1 MALETIMSDSRRSAS
16 LLDLPR
22 RSSAMA
28 GRILNHIR
36 RTKEQPASPKTDEP
50 SPSSAFDLAR
60 CHSTGSGASNSR
72 PNTPTCRSPSF
83 TATRAG
89 GNALPPVP
97 SRDQAEAARLLREL
111 ALRSEEA
118 ERAAAAWR
126 QQADEMHRLRAERD
140 DLRRQ
145 KAELATRAGQLEAE
159 LFAVKMGQPTGPSP
173 SPILTNS
180 HNIILPLPN
189 SPCVFSLPPPP
200 PHIQTPQTTGS
211 TPKSTAAAAGSPA
224 DTVALQQQ
232 RLDSLFKENAQLRDQ
247 LTEAQR
253 LAEEWEFAK
262 ARVEDEWEDR
272 LNQAQAATGR
282 ALGEREQLFAEL
294 EQAKEKIAS
303 ESSAKKKLEES
314 RALFESELRQE
325 IRSKVALLEAEVSRL
340 SVEVKAATNRAEMAE
355 KSLVEAQVRV
365 ADMEAREREH
375 AEASAAV
382 AEQHASLLFNMETE
396 IEGAEQRESEARA
409 DAERLA
415 AEVSKLKGEMEEMF
429 RAKTDAVSELM
440 LMKGDVERLEKSK
453 QVAEAAALDLR
464 TKLVAA
470 KKLEEKLKRRS
481 QIDVSQKLRDSDDLL
496 KQGDAVLD
504 NSDIETAI
512 QLFGSALESRVAAF
526 GELGEECAVAY
537 FKYGSALFV
546 KSQLEETDDAADG
559 ADAAEEEDLEE
570 AEDGDEEEESDQ
582 ELAWRLLETARCIY
596 AKRESRSLEE
606 VDVISTLADLSL
618 EKEDFDACME
628 DYQHA
633 LHLLSLLVS
642 PHHRRV
648 IELYFKMALANQTGN
663 RASEALRC
671 CRQAIDACE
680 KRVAQAQSLLEA
692 KRKVKTAGKEGGES
706 LVAGGSG
713 AAAAEGAS
721 VGVVATKDADEAA
734 EKEVKGEAKGEVKG
748 EEEKKEDEKKEE
760 EKAQEEKKEEEKKEE
775 EKDEAKA
782 GETAK
787 SSVDKGKGK
796 GKAEEGTGIPYDS
809 IDASSSEEE
818 LVREIQDVQQ
828 IASDLKEKAEELQE
842 MIRLPSVEA
851 MMREQLSAPSL
862 I

>member
-1 MALETIMSDSRRSAS
+1 
-16 LLDLPR
+16 
-22 RSSAMA
+22 MA

-36 RTKEQPASPKTDEP
+36 RSKEQPASPKTDEP
-50 SPSSAFDLAR
+50 SPSSALDLAR

-83 TATRAG
+83 TSSRTGTG
-89 GNALPPVP
+89 GGSALPPVP

-145 KAELATRAGQLEAE
+145 KAELTTRAGQLEAE
-159 LFAVKMGQPTGPSP
+159 LFAVKMG
-173 SPILTNS
+173 
-180 HNIILPLPN
+180 
-189 SPCVFSLPPPP
+189 
-200 PHIQTPQTTGS
+200 QTPQTTGS
-211 TPKSTAAAAGSPA
+211 TPKSTAAAAGSSA

-232 RLDSLFKENAQLRDQ
+232 RLESLFKENAQLRDQ

-340 SVEVKAATNRAEMAE
+340 SVEVKAATNRAEMSE
-355 KSLVEAQVRV
+355 KGLVEAQVRV

-415 AEVSKLKGEMEEMF
+415 AEVSKLKGEAEEMF

-453 QVAEAAALDLR
+453 QVAEAAALELR

-481 QIDVSQKLRDSDDLL
+481 QIDVSQKLRDSGELL

-504 NSDIETAI
+504 NGDIETAI

-537 FKYGSALFV
+537 YKYGSALFA
-546 KSQLEETDDAADG
+546 KSQRDTDVLGPAGQKLEQGKEEEEDVEAEEGEASKSKGKGKGKVEETEDAPDA
-559 ADAAEEEDLEE
+559 ADAAEEEDLED
-570 AEDGDEEEESDQ
+570 AEDGDEEEEGDQ

-596 AKRESRSLEE
+596 AKRDARSLEE

-663 RASEALRC
+663 RAPEALRC

-680 KRVAQAQSLLEA
+680 KRIAQAQTLLDA
-692 KRKVKTAGKEGGES
+692 KRKLKAAGKEGGES
-706 LVAGGSG
+706 VASGS

-721 VGVVATKDADEAA
+721 AGVEATKDADEAA
-734 EKEVKGEAKGEVKG
+734 GNEVKGEAKGEKKG
-748 EEEKKEDEKKEE
+748 EEETKGEEKTEE
-760 EKAQEEKKEEEKKEE
+760 EQKEEKKEEEKNGA
-775 EKDEAKA
+775 EKDEQKA
-782 GETAK
+782 GEAAK
-787 SSVDKGKGK
+787 GSVDKGKGK
-796 GKAEEGTGIPYDS
+796 AEEREAIPYDS
-809 IDASSSEEE
+809 IDGSSSEEE

-828 IASDLKEKAEELQE
+828 IASDLKEKAEELKE

-851 MMREQLSAPSL
+851 MMREQLSALKQLQAEVIPYSGEFQL
-862 I
+862 IR

>member
-1 MALETIMSDSRRSAS
+1 
-16 LLDLPR
+16 
-22 RSSAMA
+22 SAMA

-36 RTKEQPASPKTDEP
+36 RSKEQPASPKTDEP
-50 SPSSAFDLAR
+50 SPSSALDLAR

-83 TATRAG
+83 TSSRTGSG
-89 GNALPPVP
+89 GGSALPPVP

-145 KAELATRAGQLEAE
+145 KAELTTRAGQLEAE
-159 LFAVKMGQPTGPSP
+159 LFAVKMG
-173 SPILTNS
+173 
-180 HNIILPLPN
+180 
-189 SPCVFSLPPPP
+189 
-200 PHIQTPQTTGS
+200 QTPQTTGS
-211 TPKSTAAAAGSPA
+211 TPKSTAAAAGSSA

-232 RLDSLFKENAQLRDQ
+232 RLESLFKENAQLRDQ

-303 ESSAKKKLEES
+303 ESSVKKKLEES

-340 SVEVKAATNRAEMAE
+340 SVEVKAATNRAEMSE
-355 KSLVEAQVRV
+355 KGLVEAQVRV

-415 AEVSKLKGEMEEMF
+415 AEVSKLKGEAEEMF

-453 QVAEAAALDLR
+453 QVAEAAALELR

-481 QIDVSQKLRDSDDLL
+481 QIDVSQKLRDSGDLL

-504 NSDIETAI
+504 NGDIETAI

-537 FKYGSALFV
+537 YKYGSALFA
-546 KSQLEETDDAADG
+546 KSQRDTDVLGPAGQKLEQGKEEEEDVEAEEGEAMEETEDAPDA
-559 ADAAEEEDLEE
+559 ADAAEEEDLED
-570 AEDGDEEEESDQ
+570 AEDGDEEEEGDQ

-596 AKRESRSLEE
+596 AKRDARSLEE

-663 RASEALRC
+663 RAPEALRC

-680 KRVAQAQSLLEA
+680 KRIAQAQTLLDA
-692 KRKVKTAGKEGGES
+692 KRKLKAAGKEGGES
-706 LVAGGSG
+706 VASGS

-721 VGVVATKDADEAA
+721 AGVEATKDADEAA
-734 EKEVKGEAKGEVKG
+734 GNEVKGEAKGEKKG
-748 EEEKKEDEKKEE
+748 EEETKGEEKTEE
-760 EKAQEEKKEEEKKEE
+760 EQKEEKKEEEKNGA
-775 EKDEAKA
+775 EKDEQKA
-782 GETAK
+782 GEAAK
-787 SSVDKGKGK
+787 GSVDKGKGR
-796 GKAEEGTGIPYDS
+796 AEEREAIPYDS
-809 IDASSSEEE
+809 IDGSSSEEE

-842 MIRLPSVEA
+842 MIRLPSLK
-851 MMREQLSAPSL
+851 QLQAEVIPYSGEFQL
-862 I
+862 IR